1 MSVSYAKPVLLDQIK
16 QLVDQ
21 VRVFGE
27 IDSTNDEARRTITS
41 GFTGSN
47 LILANTQSSG
57 RGRRGRKWVSPA
69 GGIYMSLTLP
79 LHESLTQ
86 PQALSLVSAISV
98 KQSLESW
105 SQVPIKLKWPN
116 DLLVEGKKLA
126 GILLELQTS
135 EPMDHIVFGVGI
147 NYSLTNAQK
156 ERIDREVADVKEITE
171 KLPVRE
177 EIIVSICTNLIENA
191 RKFFNQGFDPFKRI
205 WNASDYYLGSNIV
218 IKSGKLEKIGK
229 SLGVNGKADLI
240 IESDLGQELISN
252 GEIYFDLKE
261 SRRSF
266 DGGT

>member
-1 MSVSYAKPVLLDQIK
+1 MSTPFIKPELLDQIRP
-16 QLVDQ
+16 LVDQ
-21 VRVFGE
+21 IRVFGE
-27 IDSTNDEARRTITS
+27 IDSTNDEARRTIMS
-41 GFTGSN
+41 GLAGSN
-47 LILANTQSSG
+47 LIIANSQNSG

-79 LHESLTQ
+79 LNESLIQ

-156 ERIDREVADVKEITE
+156 ERIDREVTDVKELTE
-171 KLPVRE
+171 KCYIIITCLPSQKSVNKVLKT
-177 EIIVSICTNLIENA
+177 IL
-191 RKFFNQGFDPFKRI
+191 K
-205 WNASDYYLGSNIV
+205 YLTLN
-218 IKSGKLEKIGK
+218 
-229 SLGVNGKADLI
+229 
-240 IESDLGQELISN
+240 
-252 GEIYFDLKE
+252 
-261 SRRSF
+261 
-266 DGGT
+266 T